1 MIVTLIT
8 SRRALYSRSEFS
20 RAQSQQAAQ
29 AGSRKNVP
37 PPLKNPCAR
46 NLMTL
51 LNNRPPRREIR
62 YLPNFSNCARRRE
75 SRIADI
81 ADIDSIDNLDRS
93 RRRANPKEREK
104 EKYVKGDE
112 VKIIPVSCGTI
123 KGARKKGGGGG
134 TRAGLKTRVHSCRG
148 KSFRV
153 VPVTSSLFLEA
164 LLSLVTR
171 KFRHDVI
178 EYRGTAIAFRS
189 LVTSGAT
196 ISICSVLMGE
206 SRIRTNQRDTNG
218 VSSNFVAYRC

>member
-112 VKIIPVSCGTI
+112 KMM
-123 KGARKKGGGGG
+123 K
-134 TRAGLKTRVHSCRG
+134 
-148 KSFRV
+148 
-153 VPVTSSLFLEA
+153 
-164 LLSLVTR
+164 
-171 KFRHDVI
+171 
-178 EYRGTAIAFRS
+178 
-189 LVTSGAT
+189 
-196 ISICSVLMGE
+196 
-206 SRIRTNQRDTNG
+206 
-218 VSSNFVAYRC
+218 